1 VRQNIVPIEATGLQG
16 RQALQEK
23 LSELRGVISRAVDL
37 LSQLEQQATPILFID
52 AANGSIRTAVREATL
67 SPSEMAI
74 LIELASRSD
83 IVPRDALLEALYP
96 KRELDGASSLYV
108 MLSSLRRK
116 LKDLTHGESPIE
128 TIKGRGFRF
137 RRDVLIPQFVQ
148 RQVARSA

>member
-37 LSQLEQQATPILFID
+37 LSQLEQQATPILFVD
-52 AANGSIRTAVREATL
+52 PANGSIRTAVREAAL

-96 KRELDGASSLYV
+96 KLDGASSLYV